1 MRRAHARSAH
11 RTQTFWFRK
20 HMGPPAAGTVGDPDE
35 YEEMT
40 VEEILT
46 GKGVAVVDRSIDT
59 TPALGL
65 AWHAICCRPH
75 PNPSPS
81 PEPGKGEYF
90 PGLMPLVRAYLEA
103 IGCDPETG
111 EKVGEYM
118 ELLTT

>member
-46 GKGVAVVDRSIDT
+46 GKGVAVVDRSIDRSIDRYD
-59 TPALGL
+59 PGPRPRMACHMLQASHGMPYAAGL
-65 AWHAICCRPH
+65 TRTRAPH
-75 PNPSPS
+75 PSQA
-81 PEPGKGEYF
+81 
-90 PGLMPLVRAYLEA
+90 RASTSLA
-103 IGCDPETG
+103 
-111 EKVGEYM
+111 
-118 ELLTT
+118 